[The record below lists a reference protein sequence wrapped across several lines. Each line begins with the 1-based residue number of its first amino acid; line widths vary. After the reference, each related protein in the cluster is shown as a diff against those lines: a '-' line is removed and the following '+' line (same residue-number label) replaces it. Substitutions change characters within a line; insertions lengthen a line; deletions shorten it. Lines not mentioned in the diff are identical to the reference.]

1 VSAPARIDTRRA
13 DAVLVA
19 ITAFWGVTFVVVKDA
34 VALADPFTFLA
45 LRFSLGAFLLSA
57 VAWRGIRGGPLV
69 GAGAG
74 LGVLLFV
81 GFACQTSGL
90 QFTTPSR
97 SAFLTG
103 LSVLLVPFFSIAFH
117 RRRPSLASMVG
128 VLLAVAGLWALAG
141 GGLGSGTGARLGKGD
156 GLTLAC
162 AVAFALHITLI
173 EHLARAHRPA
183 PLVAVQLWT
192 VALLAAITVGIV
204 GSRLQPTPA
213 FWSAVLITGVGGSAV
228 ALLLQAWAQ
237 ARTTAVRAAL
247 VYALEP
253 VFAAAYSVALGRE
266 LLGLRE
272 LGGGGLIIL
281 GVLVSELGPAG
292 WRHLR
297 RQLKREGR
305 RVGRV

>member
-1 VSAPARIDTRRA
+1 MSPHVDSRRA
-13 DAVLVA
+13 DAVLVT

-34 VALADPFTFLA
+34 VVLADPFTFLA
-45 LRFSLGAFLLSA
+45 LRFSLGAALLTA
-57 VAWRGIRGGPLV
+57 VAWRAVRGRALLL
-69 GAGAG
+69 AGSG

-81 GFACQTSGL
+81 GFAAQTSGL

-103 LSVLLVPFFSIAFH
+103 LSVLLVPFLSIAFH
-117 RRRPSLASMVG
+117 RRRPPPASLVG
-128 VLLAVAGLWALAG
+128 VVLALGGLWALAG
-141 GGLGSGTGARLGKGD
+141 GVDGASSSLWKGD
-156 GLTLAC
+156 ALTLLC
-162 AVAFALHITLI
+162 ALAFALHITLI
-173 EHLARAHRPA
+173 ENLARTHPAA

-192 VALLAAITVGIV
+192 VALLSLVTLSGL

-213 FWSAVLITGVGGSAV
+213 LWSAVLITGVGGSAV

-266 LLGLRE
+266 SMGLRE
-272 LGGGGLIIL
+272 LTGGGLIVL
-281 GVLVSELGPAG
+281 GVLVSELGALG
-292 WRHLR
+292 WAQVLR
-297 RQLKREGR
+297 LRGR
-305 RVGRV
+305 RAGPV